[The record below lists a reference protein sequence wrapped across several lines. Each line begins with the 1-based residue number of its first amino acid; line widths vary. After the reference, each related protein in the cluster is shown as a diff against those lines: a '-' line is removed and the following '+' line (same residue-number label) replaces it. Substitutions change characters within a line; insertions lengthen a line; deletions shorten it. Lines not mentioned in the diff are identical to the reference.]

1 MRSARRNSGP
11 CTSRHW
17 KAGFS
22 LHLIAALL
30 LLLPLALGACAPAR
44 GIEAWRLLDDIN
56 AGWAP
61 SALKDAT
68 PAPARA
74 VVEYRIETRD
84 YTGDLYRPGNGAI
97 ASLVLV
103 PGAAE
108 GGKDDPRL
116 VAVAQS
122 LARARFL
129 VLVPEIPNLRALKVR
144 PEDSGAVADALRHL
158 AAREDAPGES
168 FGLVAISYAA
178 GPTILAA
185 LEPDVAP
192 SVRFLVTVGG
202 YYDIEALVTFFTTGH
217 YRAGPN
223 DAWRHAQPN
232 PYGRWVFLRSNAERL
247 DTARDRV
254 LLTAMAQRK
263 LDDLNAPVDD
273 LANRL
278 GPEGQSVYALLI
290 NGDPDR
296 VPHLIAA
303 LPPAIRR
310 DMRALDLKSRDLSG
324 LRAQAIL
331 IHGRDDRIIPYTES
345 EALAKSLN
353 PAQAELA
360 LVDSLAHVDLVDVG
374 VADSLRLW
382 DAAYRV
388 LTLRDDIAAAQDTE

>member
-1 MRSARRNSGP
+1 MKS
-11 CTSRHW
+11 
-17 KAGFS
+17 FV
-22 LHLIAALL
+22 LIFLAAI
-30 LLLPLALGACAPAR
+30 AMSACAPGR
-44 GIEAWRLLDDIN
+44 GIEAWQLLDDIN
-56 AGWAP
+56 AGWGP

-68 PAPARA
+68 PTPLRDPVA
-74 VVEYRIETRD
+74 YRVAGRD
-84 YTGDLYRPGNGAI
+84 YTGDLYWPGNGAI

-108 GGKDDPRL
+108 DGKDDPRL

-122 LARARFL
+122 LARVRFL

-144 PEDSGAVADALRHL
+144 PEDSDAIVDALHHL

-178 GPTILAA
+178 GPALLAA
-185 LEPDVAP
+185 LDPDVAP

-217 YRAGPN
+217 YRASPN
-223 DAWRHAQPN
+223 EPWRHALPN

-353 PAQAELA
+353 PALAELA

>member
-1 MRSARRNSGP
+1 VKS
-11 CTSRHW
+11 
-17 KAGFS
+17 FF
-22 LHLIAALL
+22 LILVAAI
-30 LLLPLALGACAPAR
+30 AISACAPAR

-56 AGWAP
+56 AGWGP

-68 PAPARA
+68 PTPRRDA
-74 VVEYRIETRD
+74 VAYRVGDRD
-84 YTGDLYRPGNGAI
+84 YTGDLYRPGDAAL

-108 GGKDDPRL
+108 DGKDDPRL
-116 VAVAQS
+116 VAVAHS

-144 PEDSGAVADALRHL
+144 PEDAGAVTDALRHL
-158 AAREDAPGES
+158 AAREDAPGETY
-168 FGLVAISYAA
+168 GLVAISYAA
-178 GPTILAA
+178 GPATLAA
-185 LEPDVAP
+185 LEPEVAP
-192 SVRFLVTVGG
+192 SVRFLVSVGG

-223 DAWRHAQPN
+223 DVWRNAQPN

-263 LDDLNAPVDD
+263 LDDLNSPIDD
-273 LANRL
+273 LADRL

-290 NGDPDR
+290 NSDPDR

-303 LPPAIRR
+303 LPSAIRH

-331 IHGRDDRIIPYTES
+331 IHGRDDRIIPFTES
-345 EALAKSLN
+345 EALARSLN
-353 PAQAELA
+353 AAQVELA
-360 LVDSLAHVDLVDVG
+360 LVDNLAHVDLVDVG
-374 VADSLRLW
+374 LFDSVRLW